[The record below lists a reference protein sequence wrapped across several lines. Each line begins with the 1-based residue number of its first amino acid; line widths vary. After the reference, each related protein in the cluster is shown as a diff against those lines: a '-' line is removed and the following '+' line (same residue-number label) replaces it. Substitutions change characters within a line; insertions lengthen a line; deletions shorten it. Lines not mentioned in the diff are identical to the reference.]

1 MKVVIVS
8 TSTTIMGIHTIL
20 FLQEMTLQRFIWF

>member
-8 TSTTIMGIHTIL
+8 STTIMGIHTIS